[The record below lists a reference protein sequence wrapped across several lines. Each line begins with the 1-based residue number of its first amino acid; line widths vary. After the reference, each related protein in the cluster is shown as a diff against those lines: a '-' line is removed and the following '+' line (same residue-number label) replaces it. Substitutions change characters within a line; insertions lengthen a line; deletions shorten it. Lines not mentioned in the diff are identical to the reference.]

1 MSNKHTTSR
10 FGKALLIITC
20 LLSLFYSSVT
30 MASERNQTS
39 AVSREQAVEIAKQG
53 HDSKVLK
60 VVKQKT
66 STGSVYRVKLLTKE
80 GRVKQVVIDASN
92 GQIQGK

>member
-1 MSNKHTTSR
+1 
-10 FGKALLIITC
+10 
-20 LLSLFYSSVT
+20 

-39 AVSREQAVEIAKQG
+39 AVSREQAVEIAKQD